1 MMMTEPAVQTEQL
14 SMNYGRLEA
23 VRALD
28 MEVPRRSIYAFLGP
42 NGAGKSTTLSILV
55 NTLRPSSGRATV
67 LGRES
72 TALRAEDFT
81 RIGYVAE
88 PQELPE
94 WMTGGQMIDFLR
106 PFYPNWDEPFA
117 KKLEQTLT
125 VPMARKIAHM
135 SRGERMKLRLL
146 SSMAYRPELLILDEP
161 FSGLDPAV
169 RDELS
174 SGLLELV
181 GEGDW
186 TVILA
191 SHDVEEVERL
201 ADHAGLIAGGSLRF
215 SEPVETLQQRFRRV
229 TARFEAKPAEAS
241 SPAHW
246 SGVESSDL
254 ELRFIDHGYVEADC
268 RAQLEC
274 LGPLASVETRRLSL
288 REIFIAT
295 TRRGQVGEEVMA

>member
-1 MMMTEPAVQTEQL
+1 MIMTEPAVQTEQL

-23 VRALD
+23 LRALN

-55 NTLRPSSGRATV
+55 NTLRPSGGRATV

-72 TALRAEDFT
+72 TTLRAEDFT

-94 WMTGGQMIDFLR
+94 WMTGAQMIDFLR

-169 RDELS
+169 RDDLS

-201 ADHAGLIAGGSLRF
+201 ADHVGLIAEGQMRF
-215 SEPVETLQQRFRRV
+215 SEPVEALQQRFQRV
-229 TARFEAKPAEAS
+229 TARFEAKPAEQGL
-241 SPAHW
+241 PPNW
-246 SGVESSDL
+246 SGLECSER
-254 ELRFIDHGYVEADC
+254 ELRFVDDAYVAADC
-268 RAQLEC
+268 RTRLER
-274 LGPLASVETRRLSL
+274 LGPLVAVEARPLSL

-295 TRRGQVGEEVMA
+295 TRHGRTGEEVVA

>member
-1 MMMTEPAVQTEQL
+1 MTDAAVQTKQL
-14 SMNYGRLEA
+14 SVNFGRLEA
-23 VRALD
+23 VRSLD
-28 MEVPRRSIYAFLGP
+28 LEVPRRSIYAFLGP

-55 NTLRPSSGRATV
+55 NTLRPSGGRASV

-72 TALRAEDFT
+72 TQLRAEDFT

-94 WMTGGQMIDFLR
+94 WMTGGQMVDFLR
-106 PFYPNWDEPFA
+106 PFYPGWDAPFA

-125 VPMARKIAHM
+125 VPMARKIGHM

-201 ADHAGLIAGGSLRF
+201 ADHAGLIDGGSLRF
-215 SEPVETLQQRFRRV
+215 SEPVEALQQRFRRV
-229 TARFEAKPAEAS
+229 TARFETKLVEPEL
-241 SPAHW
+241 PPNW
-246 SGVESSDL
+246 SGMECSDQ
-254 ELRFIDHGYVEADC
+254 ELRIIDHAYVAADC
-268 RAQLEC
+268 RAQLERW
-274 LGPLASVETRRLSL
+274 GALASLEARPLSL

-295 TRRGQVGEEVMA
+295 TRRDRVSEGVLA